1 MELLASFIEPDG
13 SVVVN
18 FGILTGREAT
28 IAEVDRLARSL
39 LAGRGEP
46 IGIMAQRRHE
56 YSGGVEAVV
65 HQVVVR
71 VDGVDVDEVERL
83 STLWVHECAADRH
96 VAPL

>member
-1 MELLASFIEPDG
+1 MPASFIEPDG

-39 LAGRGEP
+39 SQAGGEP
-46 IGIMAQRRHE
+46 IGITAQRQHE
-56 YSGGVEAVV
+56 YAGGVEAVV

-71 VDGVDVDEVERL
+71 VDGVDLDEVERL